1 MSVWPIQSNAAA
13 PWRLGLGA
21 AGSRGGGRWSP
32 RGLLRALAWAACL
45 TFVLVAEGFAI
56 SRSYLWGAPLVG
68 VLFIAI
74 ATDLLPVVP
83 FLGVTLF
90 VRVVTDNMG
99 GANSHHS
106 GSLNSAGLIAVL
118 IMMAAIGPLI
128 RRQRGAR
135 PALLAMLWLCIWTGL
150 AVRTHGAS
158 TETIREGVREAS
170 ILALAVLVYN
180 AREAVTV
187 PTAARLIQLIGIVPA
202 CIALYQFATHT
213 GLDIAGQIRANG
225 TFVHPNSAAIFFA
238 VASTVSLWRYLDNG
252 RRRSDA
258 LLAVLFAAALIATFS
273 IGGLLSLF
281 VMLITLGALRPGAL
295 RAKLGASAV
304 ACLVILG
311 FVATPLGAERLAQE
325 SKSNVA
331 SAERGE
337 PNSSFAWR
345 LNRWQALLPE
355 WERSPLFGQGLGTTV
370 TAEAT
375 LSNRLAGK
383 LPHNEYLRYLV
394 ETGVVGLTTLLAGI
408 GILIRALARKRR
420 VPGTMARGT
429 LNAATLALA
438 LVMGCLFDA
447 LADNV
452 FTTSITGYSAA
463 LIVASVLSIPAIAEA
478 PTLARTAAV
487 ARPDTP

>member
-1 MSVWPIQSNAAA
+1 MLWGVC
-13 PWRLGLGA
+13 
-21 AGSRGGGRWSP
+21 
-32 RGLLRALAWAACL
+32 LAC
-45 TFVLVAEGFAI
+45 VLVAEGYAV

-68 VLFIAI
+68 VLFIAV
-74 ATDLLPVVP
+74 ATDLPVVP
-83 FLGVTLF
+83 FLGATLF
-90 VRVVTDNMG
+90 VRVLTDNMG

-118 IMMAAIGPLI
+118 IMLAAVAPLI
-128 RRQRGAR
+128 RRQRGAA
-135 PALLAMLWLCIWTGL
+135 PALLALLWLGIWTGI
-150 AVRTHGAS
+150 AVHTNGAS
-158 TETIREGVREAS
+158 TETVREGVREAS
-170 ILALAVLVYN
+170 IVALAVLVYN
-180 AREAVTV
+180 AREAVS
-187 PTAARLIQLIGIVPA
+187 VPA
-202 CIALYQFATHT
+202 ATRIVQFIGVVPALLALYQFATHT

-238 VASTVSLWRYLDNG
+238 VAATVSLWRFLDNG

-258 LLAVLFAAALIATFS
+258 LLAGLFAAALIATFS

-281 VMLITLGALRPGAL
+281 VMLMTLGALRPGAV
-295 RAKLGASAV
+295 RAKLGAAAV
-304 ACLVILG
+304 ACLVIVAFL
-311 FVATPLGAERLAQE
+311 ATPLGAERLAQE
-325 SKSNVA
+325 SKSNVT

-355 WERSPLFGQGLGTTV
+355 WEASPLYGQGLGTTV

-375 LSNRLAGK
+375 LSDRLAGK

-394 ETGVVGLTTLLAGI
+394 ETGVVGLATLLVGI
-408 GILIRALARKRR
+408 GILIRALVRKRR
-420 VPGTMARGT
+420 VPGTLATGT

-438 LVMGCLFDA
+438 IVMGCLFDA

-463 LIVASVLSIPAIAEA
+463 LIVASVLSIPAIEQRQ
-478 PTLARTAAV
+478 RTAAM
-487 ARPDTP
+487 ARSDTP